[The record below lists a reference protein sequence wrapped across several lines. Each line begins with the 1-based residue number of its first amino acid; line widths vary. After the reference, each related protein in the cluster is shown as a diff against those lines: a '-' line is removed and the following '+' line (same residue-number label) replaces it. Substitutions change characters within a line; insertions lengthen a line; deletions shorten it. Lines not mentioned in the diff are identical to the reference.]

1 MTSSRTS
8 EETKKQ
14 ILGKLQKI
22 RVQSNRGGEEQQPSA
37 YAEYMDTLLGEIDS
51 VRNKFWWTSRIR
63 LPIPFPSFS
72 MKLRACYRVLKIVEE
87 EQMIDTTTSSS
98 STDSHT
104 NVNNPDQANRR
115 RRALAVLLN
124 QLVTQ
129 RNGIRGVESEA
140 LRRFKRSTSIS
151 EMLARTPP
159 GLETP
164 SYQVIDTK
172 KTWEVRRYAPFS
184 VCSTVLTSNNNNPK
198 ERDSTNT
205 NFGFNTLAGY
215 IFGKNVENTSMAMTT
230 PVISTGE
237 MGSPGRKMS
246 FIMPSKFW
254 DKLVDAPTPMRGSGI
269 QLEVSGG
276 GLLDATNTIA
286 VLWFG
291 GYATADKVRSLSQEL
306 ISQIDQDV
314 KWKVKDGEDIRLFQ
328 YNDPFQPPWKRRN
341 EVAIPVILRNS

>member
-22 RVQSNRGGEEQQPSA
+22 RVNWNRGGEERQQSA
-37 YAEYMDTLLGEIDS
+37 YEEYMDTLLEEIDS
-51 VRNKFWWTSRIR
+51 VRNNFWWASRIR
-63 LPIPFPSFS
+63 LPIPLPSVS
-72 MKLRACYRVLKIVEE
+72 MKLRACYRVLKMLEE
-87 EQMIDTTTSSS
+87 EQMIDTTTTSSR
-98 STDSHT
+98 TDINA
-104 NVNNPDQANRR
+104 NVNRQDQANWR

-140 LRRFKRSTSIS
+140 LRRFKRSTSIT
-151 EMLARTPP
+151 EMLARTPQ

-164 SYQVIDTK
+164 SYQVMDSK

-184 VCSTVLTSNNNNPK
+184 VCSTVLTSNNNPK

-215 IFGKNVENTSMAMTT
+215 IFGKNIENKSMAMTT
-230 PVISTGE
+230 PVISTGG

-254 DKLVDAPTPMRGSGI
+254 DKLVDAPTPMSGSGV

-276 GLLDATNTIA
+276 GLLNATDTIA

-306 ISQIDQDV
+306 ITQIDQDV

-341 EVAIPVILRNS
+341 EVAIPVILRTS